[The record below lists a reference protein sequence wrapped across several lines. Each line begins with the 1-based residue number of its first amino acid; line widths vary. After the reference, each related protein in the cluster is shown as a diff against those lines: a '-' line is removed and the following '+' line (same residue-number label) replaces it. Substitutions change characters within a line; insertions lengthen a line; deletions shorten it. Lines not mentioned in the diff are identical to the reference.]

1 MADAPTVLVDT
12 APFVLV
18 VEPRQVAAV
27 VVASGEQG
35 PPGRNG
41 LDGAE
46 ISASAHNQIKKLP
59 DGLYVQPLSWETA
72 DW

>member
-1 MADAPTVLVDT
+1 MAEAPIVIVDAVPHVLV
-12 APFVLV
+12 A
-18 VEPRQVAAV
+18 EPQQVAAV
-27 VVASGEQG
+27 LVASGEQG